1 MFAGAL
7 MAVSPER
14 RIKGFY
20 FNPLFLYS
28 YNLAMQC
35 FMSDYMKSLI
45 YCVEGNVS
53 RAICNCFLL
62 SLEDSKDVFA
72 NAHFSRE
79 CLLEESSLH
88 DDSVFICN
96 YLRFLFSLRN
106 NS

>member
-1 MFAGAL
+1 MFASAL
-7 MAVSPER
+7 MGVSPER

-88 DDSVFICN
+88 DDSVLYAII
-96 YLRFLFSLRN
+96 
-106 NS
+106 

>member
-62 SLEDSKDVFA
+62 SLEVFV

-96 YLRFLFSLRN
+96 YLRFLFH
-106 NS
+106 